1 MIIQAM
7 ALLDLR
13 GSERVLDLFCG
24 LGNFTLAAA
33 TRCAEVVGV
42 EVSATMVERV
52 LQNARHN
59 SLDNIRA
66 VAFDLT
72 DTVSDQ
78 SWAKENYDILI
89 IDPPRSGAKEVLED
103 LSLKQIDRIL
113 YVSCNPTTLARD
125 ARILVDRGY
134 SMTHLGMLDM
144 FPHTAHI
151 ESMALF
157 VNRGPR
163 G

>member
-1 MIIQAM
+1 MAFGWNTIPDLQDDEFGLEYQFAVTDFTQINGAVNRAMIIQAM
-7 ALLDLR
+7 ALLDLQ

-33 TRCAEVVGV
+33 AVVAEVVGV

-72 DTVSDQ
+72 DTVSAQ
-78 SWAKENYDILI
+78 SWANEDFDILI
-89 IDPPRSGAKEVLED
+89 IDPPRSGRKRYWKTYL
-103 LSLKQIDRIL
+103 
-113 YVSCNPTTLARD
+113 
-125 ARILVDRGY
+125 
-134 SMTHLGMLDM
+134 
-144 FPHTAHI
+144 
-151 ESMALF
+151 
-157 VNRGPR
+157 
-163 G
+163 